1 MALPTSFMA
10 LITSPRGI
18 MEGIPAS
25 AICADENAI
34 IAPETFR
41 LMHGISTKPATGSQ
55 TRPNMDFKVM
65 AAASAHIPG
74 VPPHSSV
81 TAADPHS
88 AWHPPSAP
96 ERVAPLA
103 IIIPMPPAQN
113 KPITA

>member
-1 MALPTSFMA
+1 
-10 LITSPRGI
+10 

-81 TAADPHS
+81 TAAAAIAAADPHS

-96 ERVAPLA
+96 EG
-103 IIIPMPPAQN
+103 
-113 KPITA
+113 